1 MIDENKLI
9 EQMNRWKELVSKD
22 LHGEMMEI
30 SINLFIRI
38 IEQQPKISLK
48 CEEGDENE

>member
-1 MIDENKLI
+1 MIDENKLL
-9 EQMNRWKELVSKD
+9 EDMNRWKNLVSKD

-38 IEQQPKISLK
+38 IEQQPKINIDLP
-48 CEEGDENE
+48 E